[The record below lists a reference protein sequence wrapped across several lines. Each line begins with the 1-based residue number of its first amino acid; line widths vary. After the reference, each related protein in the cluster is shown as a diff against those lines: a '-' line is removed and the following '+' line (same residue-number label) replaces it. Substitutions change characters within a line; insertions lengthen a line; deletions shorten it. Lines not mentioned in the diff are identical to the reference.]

1 MKTKGNDRFD
11 SNFQKIQKQKRFD
24 DFSEDDYIKPVKV
37 NYRKTQSTDEF
48 RCVNCGIMVGAP
60 YSGSKQRNHCPNC
73 LHSRHVDNSP
83 GDRSANCGSV
93 MEPISIW
100 VRKEEWTILHRC
112 KGCGVIHSNRIASD
126 DNEMLL
132 LSIASQAMA
141 RPPFLMY
148 EDKEE

>member
-1 MKTKGNDRFD
+1 MKDKGNNKFD
-11 SNFQKIQKQKRFD
+11 SNFQKIKKQKKFD
-24 DFSEDDYIKPVKV
+24 DYDADDYKKSAKV
-37 NYRKTQSTDEF
+37 NYRKTQDKGEF
-48 RCVNCGIMVGAP
+48 RCINCGIMVGIP
-60 YSGSKQRNHCPNC
+60 LSGSRQRNHCPNC

-83 GDRSANCGSV
+83 GDRSADCGSV

-126 DNEMLL
+126 DNEMML

-148 EDKEE
+148 EDGEI